1 MPVKTESCYRK
12 DIVEV
17 GKRLYAKGLLEG
29 GGGNMSIR
37 IAENEVLIT
46 PSGMCKG
53 VLEPD
58 QLVKIDL
65 EGKVIAA
72 LKEYSKPSRDYR
84 MHLGLYKRR
93 TDIKAIVHSHPP
105 VATGFAIAEY
115 PLDEIAA
122 PEVMFTFNHIAV
134 TEYALPTTEEV
145 PVAINKA
152 LDMYPMANAII
163 LAKHGAITVGGDLW
177 DAYYKMETLEAY
189 LKSLVVAKL
198 MGGFKPLSPEQIGK
212 IEALMGVK
220 Y

>member
-1 MPVKTESCYRK
+1 MKTESSYRK

-72 LKEYSKPSRDYR
+72 LKEYAKPARDYR

-93 TDIKAIVHSHPP
+93 ADIKAIVHSHPP

-152 LDMYPMANAII
+152 LDKYPTANAII
-163 LAKHGAITVGGDLW
+163 LAKHGAITVGGDIW
-177 DAYYKMETLEAY
+177 DAYYKMETLETY

-198 MGGFKPLSPEQIGK
+198 LGGFKPLSAEQIKK
-212 IEALMGVK
+212 IEELMGGKLK